1 MEKSYVDN
9 DVIKVYTKKGVRRM
23 EENICKFIPQYPS
36 TDTISTINIVYE
48 KNCDALD
55 KTRMSSVYIINLVTD
70 GEGEYS
76 FYSNKYKLKKGDI
89 FFVFPATPY
98 SITSHKNLKYI
109 YISFIGIRANQIMER
124 VMISKI
130 NPYYE
135 GYDNLIHF
143 WKDSLDIV
151 NSTNID
157 LISESILLYTF
168 SLICNN
174 ELTEE
179 TVDDN
184 DDVVLKI
191 KKYVDDHF
199 ADPHLSLEM
208 VSSHFSYNKKYIS
221 TVFGEKL
228 GIGFNW
234 YLRVIR
240 IQNACTLME
249 KGFTSIKDIAYMC
262 GFNDPL
268 YFSKVFKKIV
278 GKTPN
283 EHKKNLNGEK

>member
-1 MEKSYVDN
+1 
-9 DVIKVYTKKGVRRM
+9 M
-23 EENICKFIPQYPS
+23 EENVCRFVPPYPS
-36 TDTISTINIVYE
+36 TDTINTINFVYE
-48 KNCDALD
+48 KKCDKSD
-55 KTRMSSVYIINLVTD
+55 IVRMSSVYIINLVTD

-76 FYSNKYKLKKGDI
+76 FYSSKYKLKKGDI

-98 SITSHKNLKYI
+98 SITSTNNLKYI
-109 YISFIGIRANQIMER
+109 YISYVGIRANQIMER
-124 VMISKI
+124 FMISKT

-135 GYDNLIHF
+135 GYRDLTSF
-143 WKDSLDIV
+143 WKNSLDVV

-157 LISESILLYTF
+157 LISESVLLYTF

-174 ELTEE
+174 ELIEGSGNE
-179 TVDDN
+179 KSDM
-184 DDVVLKI
+184 VLEI
-191 KKYVDDHF
+191 KKYVDENF
-199 ADPHLSLEM
+199 ADPHLSLETI
-208 VSSHFSYNKKYIS
+208 STHFSYNKKYIS
-221 TVFGEKL
+221 TVFRERT

-268 YFSKVFKKIV
+268 YFSKVFKKHM

-283 EHKKNLNGEK
+283 EHKKDIKNDIKD